1 MIKEVMA
8 LKSDLFF
15 IKVLISGKLEMEL
28 GRTQKLE
35 IVRMVDFGA
44 YLGTEEEQVLLPK
57 KQVPEGANVGDEVK
71 VFIYRDSQD
80 RLIATVNK
88 PLVELDETAVL
99 TVKEVS
105 KNGAFLDWGLEK
117 DLFLPYKEQT
127 VSIKSGDKV
136 LVGVYL
142 DKSNRLCATMKAY
155 KFLKCTSTYEPDDV
169 VTGTVYNYNPE
180 YGVFVAVDNKYHGLV
195 QKKELTT
202 RLEIG
207 QQIQAR
213 VKSVRPDGKL
223 DLSLRKKAYLQMDE
237 DAEKIYKYIENNGGQ
252 LGYTD
257 KAKPEVIREDF
268 QMSKSEFK
276 RAIGRLLKEHRII
289 IGESNIFLNK

>member
-1 MIKEVMA
+1 
-8 LKSDLFF
+8 
-15 IKVLISGKLEMEL
+15 MEL

-180 YGVFVAVDNKYHGLV
+180 YGVFVAVDNKYSALIPAREAKGKYRPGTVLDLRV
-195 QKKELTT
+195 TKVKE
-202 RLEIG
+202 
-207 QQIQAR
+207 
-213 VKSVRPDGKL
+213 DGKM
-223 DLSLRKKAYLQMDE
+223 DVSDREEAYIQINE
-237 DAEKIYKYIENNGGQ
+237 DAESVFSIIEEFAGV
-252 LGYTD
+252 LPFDD
-257 KAKPEVIREDF
+257 KASPEVIRREF
-268 QMSKSEFK
+268 GLSKNAFK
-276 RAIGRLLKEHRII
+276 RAVGHLLKEGKIEIKDRRIYI
-289 IGESNIFLNK
+289 VK

>member
-1 MIKEVMA
+1 
-8 LKSDLFF
+8 
-15 IKVLISGKLEMEL
+15 MEL

-80 RLIATVNK
+80 RLIATVNR

-180 YGVFVAVDNKYHGLV
+180 YGVFVAVDNKYNGML
-195 QKKELTT
+195 QNKEIVRKLK
-202 RLEIG
+202 IG
-207 QQIQAR
+207 EKVQAR
-213 VKSVRPDGKL
+213 VLSVREDGKL
-223 DLSLRKKAYLQMDE
+223 NLSLREKAYLQMDVDSAKILEKLKENDGFLPYHDKSAPE
-237 DAEKIYKYIENNGGQ
+237 D
-252 LGYTD
+252 
-257 KAKPEVIREDF
+257 IRSEF
-268 QMSKSEFK
+268 GMSKNEFK
-276 RAIGRLLKEHRII
+276 RAIGRLYKSKKIKISKTGIELTE
-289 IGESNIFLNK
+289 E

>member
-1 MIKEVMA
+1 
-8 LKSDLFF
+8 
-15 IKVLISGKLEMEL
+15 MEL

-195 QKKELTT
+195 QKK
-202 RLEIG
+202 
-207 QQIQAR
+207 
-213 VKSVRPDGKL
+213 
-223 DLSLRKKAYLQMDE
+223 KAYLQMDE

>member
-1 MIKEVMA
+1 
-8 LKSDLFF
+8 
-15 IKVLISGKLEMEL
+15 MEL
-28 GRTQKLE
+28 G
-35 IVRMVDFGA
+35 RMVDFGA

-180 YGVFVAVDNKYHGLV
+180 YGVFVAVDNKYSALIPAREAKGKYRPGTVLDLRV
-195 QKKELTT
+195 TKVKE
-202 RLEIG
+202 
-207 QQIQAR
+207 
-213 VKSVRPDGKL
+213 DGKM
-223 DLSLRKKAYLQMDE
+223 DVSDREEAYIQINE
-237 DAEKIYKYIENNGGQ
+237 DAESVFSIIEEFAGV
-252 LGYTD
+252 LPFDD
-257 KAKPEVIREDF
+257 KASPEVIKREF
-268 QMSKSEFK
+268 GLSKNAFK
-276 RAIGRLLKEHRII
+276 RAVGHLLKEGKIEIKDRRIYI
-289 IGESNIFLNK
+289 VK

>member
-1 MIKEVMA
+1 M
-8 LKSDLFF
+8 
-15 IKVLISGKLEMEL
+15 VL
-28 GRTQKLE
+28 
-35 IVRMVDFGA
+35 
-44 YLGTEEEQVLLPK
+44 
-57 KQVPEGANVGDEVK
+57 
-71 VFIYRDSQD
+71 
-80 RLIATVNK
+80 
-88 PLVELDETAVL
+88 
-99 TVKEVS
+99 
-105 KNGAFLDWGLEK
+105 LDWGLEK

>member
-1 MIKEVMA
+1 
-8 LKSDLFF
+8 
-15 IKVLISGKLEMEL
+15 MEL

-80 RLIATVNK
+80 RLIATVNE

-180 YGVFVAVDNKYHGLV
+180 YGVFVAVERAYNKIRNRSADSGKS
-195 QKKELTT
+195 KKCKT
-202 RLEIG
+202 
-207 QQIQAR
+207 
-213 VKSVRPDGKL
+213 
-223 DLSLRKKAYLQMDE
+223 
-237 DAEKIYKYIENNGGQ
+237 
-252 LGYTD
+252 
-257 KAKPEVIREDF
+257 
-268 QMSKSEFK
+268 
-276 RAIGRLLKEHRII
+276 
-289 IGESNIFLNK
+289 

>member
-1 MIKEVMA
+1 
-8 LKSDLFF
+8 
-15 IKVLISGKLEMEL
+15 MEL

-202 RLEIG
+202 RLKIG

>member
-1 MIKEVMA
+1 
-8 LKSDLFF
+8 
-15 IKVLISGKLEMEL
+15 MEL

-142 DKSNRLCATMKAY
+142 DKSNRLCASM
-155 KFLKCTSTYEPDDV
+155 
-169 VTGTVYNYNPE
+169 
-180 YGVFVAVDNKYHGLV
+180 
-195 QKKELTT
+195 
-202 RLEIG
+202 
-207 QQIQAR
+207 
-213 VKSVRPDGKL
+213 
-223 DLSLRKKAYLQMDE
+223 
-237 DAEKIYKYIENNGGQ
+237 
-252 LGYTD
+252 
-257 KAKPEVIREDF
+257 
-268 QMSKSEFK
+268 
-276 RAIGRLLKEHRII
+276 
-289 IGESNIFLNK
+289 

>member
-1 MIKEVMA
+1 MI
-8 LKSDLFF
+8 
-15 IKVLISGKLEMEL
+15 EL
-28 GRTQKLE
+28 GKKQTLQVVKT
-35 IVRMVDFGA
+35 VDFGV
-44 YLGTEEEQVLLPK
+44 YLAEDMNADTKHQVLLPA
-57 KQVPEGANVGDEVK
+57 KQVPAGTKVGDKLE
-71 VFIYRDSQD
+71 VFIYKDSQD
-80 RLIATVNK
+80 RMIATTNE
-88 PLVELDETAVL
+88 PRL
-99 TVKEVS
+99 TVGETGLLRVKQVT
-105 KNGAFLDWGLEK
+105 KIGAFLDWGLEK
-117 DLFLPYKEQT
+117 DLLLPYHEQT
-127 VSIKSGDKV
+127 TRIFEGQEC
-136 LVGVYL
+136 LVAVYV
-142 DKSNRLCATMKAY
+142 DKSSRLCATMKVYPYLSKETPY
-155 KFLKCTSTYEPDDV
+155 KEGDRVK
-169 VTGTVYNYNPE
+169 GRVYQLSDNF
-180 YGVFVAVDNKYHGLV
+180 GVFVAVDNKYHGLV

>member
-1 MIKEVMA
+1 
-8 LKSDLFF
+8 
-15 IKVLISGKLEMEL
+15 MEL

-180 YGVFVAVDNKYHGLV
+180 YGVFVAVDNKYNGML
-195 QKKELTT
+195 QNKEIVRKL
-202 RLEIG
+202 RIG
-207 QQIQAR
+207 ETVQAR
-213 VKSVRPDGKL
+213 VLSVREDGKL
-223 DLSLRKKAYLQMDE
+223 NLSLREKAHLQMDVDSAKIMEKLQENDGALPYHDKSAPE
-237 DAEKIYKYIENNGGQ
+237 D
-252 LGYTD
+252 
-257 KAKPEVIREDF
+257 IRSEF
-268 QMSKSEFK
+268 GMSKNEFK
-276 RAIGRLLKEHRII
+276 RAIGRLYKDKKIKI
-289 IGESNIFLNK
+289 SNTGITLIEK

>member
-1 MIKEVMA
+1 
-8 LKSDLFF
+8 
-15 IKVLISGKLEMEL
+15 MEL

-223 DLSLRKKAYLQMDE
+223 DLSLRTWSISFALLDFAWTVKKRRSKKAYLQMDE